1 MHLGVV
7 GFASEARSAVARATP
22 RRRRLTA
29 ALAAGPVVLAL
40 IALLPNPALASP
52 LPTSRWVALPGTT
65 PPAPARFGAT
75 QTGPAPASA
84 PVELQ
89 VYFQPSAPAELS
101 ALASAVST
109 PGNPHYHHYLS
120 VSQFATSFGPSTAE
134 LASINQYLSSQGL
147 TVGPL
152 QANHLAED
160 VTGTVSKAEAAF
172 RISLRQLR
180 TSHGAVVVGSTAAPR
195 LPAPLAD
202 GVSFIGGL
210 DPWVSESN
218 DLVRLP
224 PPAQSA
230 PAPSKP
236 TVREAPALTTS
247 PAACPQSSLVGLSPS
262 ALASA
267 YGLSGFYAKGY
278 EGQGQTI
285 GLIEYALADTAA
297 INIFA
302 ACVGASL
309 TVDYDLTSSPPTT
322 VDPEVAADV
331 EVIAALA
338 PKATVAVYESSQNG
352 TGLAPWQLAVSGE
365 APGGLPSVI
374 TSSWGSCEPA
384 TDMGSAY
391 YQEEQVIF
399 EEAATQGQSIF
410 VASGDDGSEGCLGE
424 TGSKALA
431 VIDPASAPDVTA
443 VGGTGSATVT
453 GPQYVWNSYGAPQS
467 ACLGSGCGHG
477 ASGGGAS
484 VVWPEPAYQA
494 TAQVPAAACDGGSQ
508 GCREVPDV
516 SALAGD
522 PYGQYC
528 SPSVCG
534 GNGWLGFGGT
544 SLAAPSWGAVALLS
558 DNVCT
563 NKVGFL
569 NPLLYSEPSKLTS
582 PVTSGDNDLTGS
594 NAGQYPAS
602 PTGGFSMATGL
613 GYLGSTDLSTGALC
627 GPPSTTGTSSAV
639 TNPPGAGL
647 GALVPTPPAYACSKT
662 TTKVVQ
668 GEPVALAATE
678 DANGCAGYWVVTKTG
693 DVATFGSASNY
704 GSLDHVHLNAP
715 IVAMAATADGQG
727 YWLLGADGGTF
738 AFGDARFYGSAL
750 PLHLKSPAVG
760 IAATPDG
767 RGYWVAAQDGGVFA
781 FGDAKFYGSTGKLHL
796 DGPVV
801 GIAAAPDGKG
811 YWLAASDGGVFSFG
825 NVRYRGP
832 SSANEETSQSRVVGI
847 SPGRQGTGYRLATA
861 SGAVLDFG
869 AHLYGSLGSKPLPAP
884 IVSISS
890 SPDYRGYYLMGSS
903 GKVFAFGDAVF
914 LGSVAGA
921 R

>member
-1 MHLGVV
+1 M
-7 GFASEARSAVARATP
+7 AT
-22 RRRRLTA
+22 
-29 ALAAGPVVLAL
+29 GPAVLAL
-40 IALLPNPALASP
+40 LVPLASVAQASP
-52 LPTSRWVALPGTT
+52 SPTSGWVALPGNT
-65 PPAPARFGAT
+65 PPPPARFGAT
-75 QTGPAPASA
+75 PVKPAPASA

-109 PGNPHYHHYLS
+109 PGNSYYHHYLS
-120 VSQFATSFGPSTAE
+120 VSQFATLFGASAAE
-134 LASINQYLSSQGL
+134 VEGVDQYLSSQGL
-147 TVGPL
+147 AVGPL
-152 QANHLAED
+152 QANHLAQD
-160 VTGTVSKAEAAF
+160 VRGTAGQAEAAF
-172 RISLRQLR
+172 RVPLLQLR
-180 TSHGAVVVGSTAAPR
+180 TGHGALVVGSTAAPR
-195 LPAPLAD
+195 LPASLA
-202 GVSFIGGL
+202 GGISFIGGL

-224 PPAQSA
+224 PPARHA
-230 PAPSKP
+230 PAP
-236 TVREAPALTTS
+236 VHEAPASTAS
-247 PAACPQSSLVGLSPS
+247 SAACPQSALVGLSPA

-278 EGQGQTI
+278 EGQGETI
-285 GLIEYALADTAA
+285 GFIEYALADTVA
-297 INIFA
+297 INTFE

-309 TVDYDLTSSPPTT
+309 TVDYDPTSSPPTN

-352 TGLAPWQLAVSGE
+352 TGLAPWQLAVSGQ

-384 TDMGSAY
+384 TDMGTAY

-431 VIDPASAPDVTA
+431 VVDPASAPDVTA
-443 VGGTGSATVT
+443 VGGTGSTTVT
-453 GPQYVWNSYGAPQS
+453 GPQYVWNSYGAAQS
-467 ACLGSGCGHG
+467 ACLGTGCGHG

-494 TAQVPAAACDGGSQ
+494 AAQVPAPPCDGGSE

-558 DNVCT
+558 DNMCT
-563 NKVGFL
+563 TKVGFL
-569 NPLLYSEPSKLTS
+569 NPLLYSEPRKLTG
-582 PVTSGDNDLTGS
+582 PVTSGNNDLTGS

-613 GYLGSTDLSTGALC
+613 GYLGGTDLSTGALC
-627 GPPSTTGTSSAV
+627 GPPSTAGTPAV
-639 TNPPGAGL
+639 VTSLPGAGI

-662 TTKVVQ
+662 TTRVVQ

-678 DANGCAGYWVVTKTG
+678 GVNGCAGYWVATKSG
-693 DVATFGSASNY
+693 DVAVFGSATNY
-704 GSLDHVHLNAP
+704 GSLGHVRLNAP

-727 YWLLGADGGTF
+727 YWLAASDGGVF
-738 AFGDARFYGSAL
+738 AFGDAKFYGSAT
-750 PLHLKSPAVG
+750 PLHLKSPVVG
-760 IAATPDG
+760 IAASPDG
-767 RGYWVAAQDGGVFA
+767 HGYWLAASDGGVFA

-796 DGPVV
+796 DKPVV
-801 GIAAAPDGKG
+801 GIAASPDGHG
-811 YWLAASDGGVFSFG
+811 YWLAASDGGVFAFG
-825 NVRYRGP
+825 DVRYRGP
-832 SSANEETSQSRVVGI
+832 TSANELTPETRVVGI
-847 SPGRQGTGYRLATA
+847 SAGRQGTGYRLATA
-861 SGAVLDFG
+861 SGTVLDFG
-869 AHLYGSLGSKPLPAP
+869 AHLYGSLGGKPLSAP
-884 IVSISS
+884 IVSISP

-914 LGSVAGA
+914 LGDATSA